1 MIDENFMNPPI
12 GNPVEKTKETIKF
25 LENQVRDLKHQQ
37 SIIQSSLLSARKEL
51 RKYER
56 ILAKLEEPEE

>member
-1 MIDENFMNPPI
+1 MTEDFMNKPI

-25 LENQVRDLKHQQ
+25 LENQIRDLKHQQ
-37 SIIQSSLLSARKEL
+37 GIIHSRILSARKEL